1 MEYLVTPEKR
11 KRRRHTAAFKH
22 QVVEACQRP
31 GTSVAAVALAHGL
44 NANLLRRWLK
54 IRRDPPPNGGAG
66 RPASAAGEDHRAI
79 LPVVVASSGGGSADA
94 IRISIQRRGTT
105 IEIAWPITQAKVCS
119 EWLREL
125 LP

>member
-1 MEYLVTPEKR
+1 MEYPINSEKR
-11 KRRRHTAAFKH
+11 KRRQHSAAFKQ

-54 IRRDPPPNGGAG
+54 SSRKQPANVDTGRLAGA
-66 RPASAAGEDHRAI
+66 ASPDHRAI
-79 LPVVVASSGGGSADA
+79 IPVVVAPPGEDSSDA
-94 IRISIQRRGTT
+94 IRISIERQGTSV
-105 IEIAWPITQAKVCS
+105 EISWPVGQAKACS

-125 LP
+125 LR